1 MVSARKRGFTLIELL
16 VAISILAIVAVL
28 GWRGLDSIVRA
39 RVSLTSELEQV
50 RGMQLAFAQ
59 LQSDCAHIVSPA
71 MLPGRAPLLVEP
83 GRVIMVR
90 TVLADDQPSRL
101 QVVAYELRG
110 GALTRRESEA
120 TRDLDTLNNLWLTV
134 TSAAN
139 ANPPVVLQSDVQD
152 MTMRVWISDG
162 KGWRVPGADVQ
173 TGTTN
178 TNATVAGVPVAGPTG
193 LEVALRLPGRTSPMT
208 KIFLLGAV

>member
-59 LQSDCAHIVSPA
+59 MQSDCAHIVNPA
-71 MLPGRAPLLVEP
+71 MVPGRPPLLVET
-83 GRVIMVR
+83 GRVVMVR

-120 TRDLDTLNNLWLTV
+120 TRDLDALNNLWLTV

-152 MTMRVWISDG
+152 MTMRVWSNDG
-162 KGWRVPGADVQ
+162 KGWRVPGDDAQ
-173 TGTTN
+173 SGSAN
-178 TNATVAGVPVAGPTG
+178 TAATAAGVPVAGPTG
-193 LEVALRLPGRTSPMT
+193 LEVALRLPGRTAPMT
-208 KIFLLGAV
+208 KIFLLGAI